1 MAYPSNNPIK
11 DVSLNYEIRK
21 EETSMELLEK
31 ILNDRNLY
39 KAYKQVY
46 KNKGV
51 SGVDGVTVEEL
62 DVYLFQHKEETQN
75 QI

>member
-11 DVSLNYEIRK
+11 DVSLYYEIRK

-31 ILNDRNLY
+31 ILDNNNLY
-39 KAYKQVY
+39 RAYEQVY
-46 KNKGV
+46 KNKGT

-62 DVYLFQHKEETQN
+62 RKNEKTN
-75 QI
+75 CW

>member
-1 MAYPSNNPIK
+1 
-11 DVSLNYEIRK
+11 
-21 EETSMELLEK
+21 MELLEK

-39 KAYKQVY
+39 NAYKQFY